1 MKENKNSFNLKG
13 KNIVVTGA
21 SSGIGRQCAISCNE
35 MGARVVL
42 MGRDKSRLQETLSR
56 MKGDGHLITTV
67 DLLDYQEVEKAVK
80 YFIEKVDKIGGL
92 INCAGIS
99 TTLPFS
105 QSKPDKME
113 QFFRTNVIGAMNLTR
128 LIVKKGSFPDNG
140 GSIIF
145 ISSVMGSV
153 GEVGKNLYSMTKGA
167 IDAGVR
173 SLAIELAPKKIRV
186 NSISPGVVITPMSQN
201 AIYSRDEESLNK
213 VKALHPLGL
222 GQPDDVANACIF
234 LLSDA
239 AWWITGTNMII
250 DGGYLAR

>member
-1 MKENKNSFNLKG
+1 MSKFDFTPGNFNKN
-13 KNIVVTGA
+13 IIVTGA
-21 SSGIGRQCAISCNE
+21 SSGIGSQCAISCST
-35 MGARVVL
+35 MGARIVL
-42 MGRDKSRLQETLSR
+42 MGRDKVRLKKTLSQ
-56 MKGDGHLITTV
+56 MTGDGHFIFSV
-67 DLLDYQEVEKAVK
+67 DLLDYTEVERAVGQI
-80 YFIEKVDKIGGL
+80 IEKDVKIDGL

-99 TTLPFS
+99 TTLSFS
-105 QSKPDKME
+105 LSKPDKME

-128 LIVKKGSFPDNG
+128 LIVKKGSFSDKG

-145 ISSVMGSV
+145 ISSVMGSA
-153 GEVGKNLYSMTKGA
+153 GEVGKSLYSMTKGA

-201 AIYSRDEESLNK
+201 AVYNRDEESLNK

-222 GQPDDVANACIF
+222 GQPDDVANACIY

-239 AWWITGTNMII
+239 SRWVTGTNLIV